1 MQTELSRLQTRVETL
16 ERNLQETVREKEV
29 NSLSFQAA
37 EKELAKL
44 RTSLYEEKMKYE
56 KIADQSKKDL
66 DAKEQKCTKE
76 VNELNK
82 IIHGKITS
90 VLILHFNRS
99 NDDIYLIK

>member
-1 MQTELSRLQTRVETL
+1 METL

-29 NSLSFQAA
+29 NCLSFQAA

-44 RTSLYEEKMKYE
+44 RTSLYEEKMKYD

-66 DAKEQKCTKE
+66 DAKEQKCVKE

-82 IIHGKITS
+82 IIHGKIIS
-90 VLILHFNRS
+90 DVLILH
-99 NDDIYLIK
+99 